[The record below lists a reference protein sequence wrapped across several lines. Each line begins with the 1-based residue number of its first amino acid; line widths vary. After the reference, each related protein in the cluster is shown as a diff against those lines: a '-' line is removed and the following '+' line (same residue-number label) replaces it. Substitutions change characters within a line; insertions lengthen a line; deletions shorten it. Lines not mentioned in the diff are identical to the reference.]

1 VETKVLCEI
10 IVPCFNEA
18 SSLNVLIKKCE
29 EITNSCNIRFIFIDN
44 GSTDTT
50 WEIMCANP
58 FSSEK
63 IKFERLNQ
71 NLGYGGGLLSG
82 LRLTEAP
89 YVGWIHADLQVDPS
103 IFIEVISKIPVN
115 NLTPILIKGK
125 RRNRNLVDTLVSMGM
140 SIFESIL
147 FTKLIHEVN
156 AQPTIFSR
164 ELKNF
169 MKNPPEDFMLDLYV
183 YVLALRNN
191 YNIQRWS
198 VNFNQRFG
206 GVSSWNNGFSSKL
219 KFISRTLRFSFSLRL
234 SKA

>member
-1 VETKVLCEI
+1 METKVLCEI
-10 IVPCFNEA
+10 IIPCFNEA
-18 SSLNVLIKKCE
+18 ASLKVLIKKCE
-29 EITNSCNIRFIFIDN
+29 EITNYCNIRFIFVDN

-50 WEIMCANP
+50 WEIMSAST

-63 IKFERLNQ
+63 MKFTRLNK

-82 LRLTEAP
+82 LRITEAP

-103 IFIEVISKIPVN
+103 IFIEIIKKIPVN
-115 NLTPILIKGK
+115 NLTPVLIKGK

-147 FTKLIHEVN
+147 FTKLIYEVN

-164 ELKNF
+164 ELNNF
-169 MKNPPEDFMLDLYV
+169 IKNPPEDFMLDLYV

-191 YNIQRWS
+191 YDIQRWS

-206 GVSSWNNGFSSKL
+206 GASSWNNGFSSKW
-219 KFISRTLRFSFSLRL
+219 KFISRTIRFSLKLRL
-234 SKA
+234 NKL

>member
-10 IVPCFNEA
+10 IIPCFNEA
-18 SSLNVLIKKCE
+18 ASLKVLIKKCE
-29 EITNSCNIRFIFIDN
+29 EITNYCNIRFIFIDN

-50 WEIMCANP
+50 WEIMCASP
-58 FSSEK
+58 LSSEK
-63 IKFERLNQ
+63 MKFKRLNK

-82 LRLTEAP
+82 LRITEAP

-103 IFIEVISKIPVN
+103 IFIEIIKKIPVN

-125 RRNRNLVDTLVSMGM
+125 RSNRNLVDTLVSIGM

-147 FTKLIHEVN
+147 FTKLIYEVN
-156 AQPTIFSR
+156 AQPTIFSK
-164 ELKNF
+164 ELNNL

-219 KFISRTLRFSFSLRL
+219 KFISRTMRFSLSLRL
-234 SKA
+234 NKV